1 MSWIRLTDTFPED
14 DKVDGLSDRAF
25 RMFVTGLC
33 YCGRNLTDGYLTT
46 KAISTVAAS
55 SGVPKRSISTVVSEL
70 ETVGLWHRY
79 AHGYWTPKYLD
90 YNPSAE
96 QVRADRAKAKSR
108 MQRIRSGERSGEH
121 QGELTG
127 SFGRSSGE
135 QGESVRAKFCD
146 PDPTRPDPSSGSST
160 VSNPSSVPVVP
171 EREGGDFEPEH
182 PENLP
187 PELASR
193 IETATRSWPA

>member
-33 YCGRNLTDGYLTT
+33 YSGRNLTDGYLTT
-46 KAISTVAAS
+46 KAVTTVAAS

-90 YNPSAE
+90 YNPPAE

-108 MQRIRSGERSGEH
+108 MRRIRSGERSGE
-121 QGELTG
+121 QE
-127 SFGRSSGE
+127 GE
-135 QGESVRAKFCD
+135 QGRDVRANVREKFGD
-146 PDPTRPDPSSGSST
+146 PDPTRPVTPSGSST
-160 VSNPSSVPVVP
+160 VSDTPTHPVVP
-171 EREGGDFEPEH
+171 DEVGGISKGEET
-182 PENLP
+182 
-187 PELASR
+187 ELVFPGLR
-193 IETATRSWPA
+193 PFPDDVPFR

>member
-33 YCGRNLTDGYLTT
+33 YCGRNLTDGYLTK
-46 KAISTVAAS
+46 KAIGTVAAS

-108 MQRIRSGERSGEH
+108 MRRIRSGERSGEQ
-121 QGELTG
+121 QGKQEG
-127 SFGRSSGE
+127 SVRAN
-135 QGESVRAKFCD
+135 VRAKFGD
-146 PDPTRPDPSSGSST
+146 PDPTRPVTPNGSST
-160 VSNPSSVPVVP
+160 VSYIPPSLPVVP
-171 EREGGDFEPEH
+171 GREEGFEKGEEAEAKPEFV
-182 PENLP
+182 LP
-187 PELASR
+187 GLRDMPH
-193 IETATRSWPA
+193 ATDEEGFPF

>member
-96 QVRADRAKAKSR
+96 QVRGEKPDAKDPFGRTFGRTSGRTHRLVRTKFGR
-108 MQRIRSGERSGEH
+108 TGGVCSGE
-121 QGELTG
+121 
-127 SFGRSSGE
+127 
-135 QGESVRAKFCD
+135 VR
-146 PDPTRPDPSSGSST
+146 
-160 VSNPSSVPVVP
+160 
-171 EREGGDFEPEH
+171 
-182 PENLP
+182 
-187 PELASR
+187 
-193 IETATRSWPA
+193 